1 MALKQLRR
9 KSLAVRRRLREAHM
23 FAKAL
28 SSARHPI
35 LAHIVPTRRCN
46 LACGYCNEYDQHS
59 APIPTDEMF
68 RRIDKL
74 GELGAMMIHLSGGEP
89 LLHPEVDKIIARI
102 REQGALAGTITNGFL
117 LGPKIIKRLNEAGL
131 DHLQISIDNL
141 KPDDVSMK
149 SLKTLDKKLQT
160 LAELA
165 EFRVNINSVVGNY
178 MDSPEDALVI
188 AGRAKELGFT
198 GTVGIIHDGD
208 GQLRPLDERPK
219 QVFHDVKE
227 LSKSVFSFASHS
239 NFQENMVKGL
249 PNEWHCRA
257 GSRYVYV
264 CEDGLV
270 HYCSQQ
276 RGTPGIPLTEYTL
289 EDLDRAYGAVKGCAP
304 YCTVGCVHRI
314 SWLDDLRESPLNA
327 LKQKFPAKNGDWS
340 RRDLPVPVR
349 LLAWM
354 FIPRNGGKPGMF
366 TRVAERLL
374 KAR

>member
-1 MALKQLRR
+1 MALKQLKR
-9 KSLAVRRRLREAHM
+9 KSLAARRRLREARM

-28 SSARHPI
+28 SSPRHPI
-35 LAHIVPTRRCN
+35 LAHIIPTRRCN

-74 GELGAMMIHLSGGEP
+74 GELGATMIHLSGGEP

-149 SLKTLDKKLQT
+149 SLKNLDNKLKA

-165 EFRVNINSVVGNY
+165 EFRVNINSVVGNS
-178 MDSPEDALVI
+178 MDNPEDAIVI
-188 AGRAKELGFT
+188 AGRAKELGFS

-219 QVFHDVKE
+219 QVYDEVKD

-249 PNEWHCRA
+249 PNDWHCRA
-257 GSRYVYV
+257 GSRYLYV

-276 RGTPGIPLTEYTL
+276 RGTPGIPLADYTL
-289 EDLDRAYGAVKGCAP
+289 EDLERAYGAVKGCAP

-314 SWLDDLRESPLNA
+314 SWLDDLRESPLTA
-327 LKQKFPAKNGDWS
+327 LQQMFPAKNDDWS

-354 FIPRNGGKPGMF
+354 FSPRNGGKPRIF
-366 TRVAERLL
+366 SRVAERLL

>member
-1 MALKQLRR
+1 MVLKKLRR
-9 KSLAVRRRLREAHM
+9 KSLAAKRRLREARM
-23 FAKAL
+23 FVKGL
-28 SSARHPI
+28 SSPRHPI
-35 LAHIVPTRRCN
+35 LAHIIPTRRCN
-46 LACGYCNEYDQHS
+46 LACGYCNEYDEHS
-59 APIPTDEMF
+59 APIPIDEMY

-74 GELGAMMIHLSGGEP
+74 GELGATMIHLSGGEP

-102 REQGALAGTITNGFL
+102 RQQGALAGTITNGFL

-149 SLKTLDKKLQT
+149 SLKNLDKKLQT
-160 LAELA
+160 LAEHA
-165 EFRVNINSVVGNY
+165 EFQVNINSVVGNY
-178 MDSPEDALVI
+178 METPEDAMAI

-208 GQLRPLDERPK
+208 GQLRPLDERPR
-219 QVFHDVKE
+219 QVFYDVKE
-227 LSKSVFSFASHS
+227 MSKSVFSFATHS

-249 PNEWHCRA
+249 PNDWHCRA

-276 RGTPGIPLTEYTL
+276 RGTPGIPLAEYTL
-289 EDLDRAYGAVKGCAP
+289 EDLERAYGEVKGCAP

-314 SWLDDLRESPLNA
+314 SWLDDLRESPLKA
-327 LKQKFPAKNGDWS
+327 LQHMFPAKNGEWS
-340 RRDLPVPVR
+340 RKDLPLPVR
-349 LLAWM
+349 VLAWM

>member
-1 MALKQLRR
+1 
-9 KSLAVRRRLREAHM
+9 
-23 FAKAL
+23 
-28 SSARHPI
+28 
-35 LAHIVPTRRCN
+35 
-46 LACGYCNEYDQHS
+46 
-59 APIPTDEMF
+59 MF

-74 GELGAMMIHLSGGEP
+74 GELGATMIHLSGGEP

-102 REQGALAGTITNGFL
+102 RKTGALAGTITNGFL
-117 LGPKIIKRLNEAGL
+117 LGPRIINRLNEAGL

-141 KPDDVSMK
+141 KPDEVSMK
-149 SLKTLDKKLQT
+149 SLKTLDRKLQA
-160 LAELA
+160 LAEHA
-165 EFRVNINSVVGNY
+165 DFQVNINSVVGNY
-178 MDSPEDALVI
+178 MKNPEDAIQI
-188 AGRAKELGFT
+188 AGRAKALGFT

-208 GQLRPLDERPK
+208 GQLRPLAERPK
-219 QVFHDVKE
+219 QVYHEVKE
-227 LSKSVFSFASHS
+227 LSKSVFSFATHN

-257 GSRYVYV
+257 GSRYIYV

-276 RGTPGIPLTEYTL
+276 RGTPGTPLAEYTL
-289 EDLDRAYGAVKGCAP
+289 EDLEEAYQAVKGCAP

-314 SWLDDLRESPLNA
+314 SWLDDLREAPLAA
-327 LKQKFPAKNGDWS
+327 LQKMFPSTNGDWS

-349 LLAWM
+349 ILAWM

-366 TRVAERLL
+366 SRVAERLL